1 MADAT
6 DAANI
11 SDQTRSTF
19 ESKLPE
25 GRQRFLAHL
34 IEHALQ
40 IGRRSAEDFVRHFPP
55 TAIMEGLANQPAL
68 RGQILEHT
76 TGLKQKIALKKSWQ
90 SAAEDLLIAL
100 SEGEADASAVIS
112 VFAPDDRV
120 RFLNDKKLWAFL
132 SEGDFWNATLSKKEE
147 YAIAKRHLAFMLER
161 ALTDQL
167 LTHRDIVEGVTV
179 AELAI
184 RLPKAELGKIIQQ
197 ALSSG
202 HAGRPFADSDL
213 LVAMPPET
221 LVEYIPLAHLFDT
234 IVTPK
239 IAANHGYLEPV
250 VVPAAEA
257 TETTPE
263 AASIGANLPA
273 EPAVPEVSSPVP
285 IAANAVNVES
295 SQPDASNPQ
304 EWVEPGPKG
313 NEWMELD
320 ENEDGA
326 AIVDDEI
333 TDEDFATA

>member
-6 DAANI
+6 DAAKI

-25 GRQRFLAHL
+25 GRQRFLAHV

-55 TAIMEGLANQPAL
+55 AAIMEGLANQPEL

-76 TGLKQKIALKKSWQ
+76 TGLKQRIALKKSWQ

-132 SEGDFWNATLSKKEE
+132 TEGDFWNATLSKKEE

-202 HAGRPFADSDL
+202 HAGRPFGDGDL

-221 LVEYIPLAHLFDT
+221 LVEYIPLAHLFET

-239 IAANHGYLEPV
+239 IAANHGYLEPAA
-250 VVPAAEA
+250 VPAL
-257 TETTPE
+257 ETTPAAPE
-263 AASIGANLPA
+263 AASIGANEPA
-273 EPAVPEVSSPVP
+273 EPEVPEVNSPAP
-285 IAANAVNVES
+285 IAASALS
-295 SQPDASNPQ
+295 SQPDPQ

-313 NEWMELD
+313 NEWMDLD
-320 ENEDGA
+320 ENEDGG